1 MEMRA
6 LLSKP
11 KDENKDQNLYP
22 DLPPPSY
29 QEAKD
34 MPAGEDQ
41 PRMDSDNEHATG
53 NWDFKPIYPYYGKE
67 EAF

>member
-1 MEMRA
+1 MRTKTRTCIQIF
-6 LLSKP
+6 L
-11 KDENKDQNLYP
+11 
-22 DLPPPSY
+22 PSY